1 MKQLRSAVAPVLS
14 VTFLVVAT
22 LFLPVGAV
30 QGNPVHIT
38 VYMSPVPLA
47 QEMEQAFEAERGDVL
62 TVVSGAWCRKVRA
75 EMEAGDIQAD
85 VLYGADPS
93 IYMLLKDAN
102 QLLSYSSP
110 EVAALMP
117 EYIMEEGSFTLAN
130 GRSAVIVYNKK
141 RIEPTDVPSTRDDLL
156 DPRWKGRVVIG
167 DPSLCSAAFAIVC
180 GLVQLQGFDWDF
192 LEGLRENE
200 VMLTDNAGK
209 VAEVIASGEALVG
222 IGAHDAPLRM
232 IKKAGK
238 QGVESPLAI
247 VWPQEGAIALPRPIA
262 IVKDANRSQE
272 STALAKEFLD
282 FVLSV
287 QGQKIAT
294 KYGFIPVRADV
305 PVPEGIP
312 AEFASIT
319 PDWEWIYRHD
329 QALRDKWET
338 VIYGE

>member
-1 MKQLRSAVAPVLS
+1 MKQLKNAVSPALS
-14 VTFLVVAT
+14 ITLLVVAT
-22 LFLPVGAV
+22 LLLSVGAA
-30 QGNPVHIT
+30 QANSAHIT

-93 IYMLLKDAN
+93 IYMLLRDAD
-102 QLLSYSSP
+102 QLLSYTSP
-110 EVAALMP
+110 ALAAIKS
-117 EYIMEEGSFTLAN
+117 EYRTQEEHFTLAN
-130 GRSAVIVYNKK
+130 GRYAVIVYNKG
-141 RIEPTDVPSTRDDLL
+141 RIEPTDAPSARDDLL
-156 DPRWKGRVVIG
+156 DPQWSGRVVIG

-192 LEGLRENE
+192 LEALRGNE
-200 VMLTDNAGK
+200 IMLTDNAGK
-209 VAEVIASGEALVG
+209 VAEMVASGEALVG
-222 IGAHDAPLRM
+222 IGTHDAPLRI
-232 IKKAGK
+232 IKKAKK

-247 VWPQEGAIALPRPIA
+247 VWPQEGAIAIPRPIA
-262 IVKDANRSQE
+262 IVQDANRSPE

-294 KYGFIPVRADV
+294 KYGFVPVRADV
-305 PVPEGIP
+305 PTPEGIP
-312 AEFASIT
+312 AEFRSIT

>member
-1 MKQLRSAVAPVLS
+1 MKQLKNAVSPALS
-14 VTFLVVAT
+14 ITLMVVAT
-22 LFLPVGAV
+22 LFLSVGAV
-30 QGNPVHIT
+30 QGDPAHIT

-47 QEMEQAFEAERGDVL
+47 QEMEQSFEAERGDVL

-93 IYMLLKDAN
+93 IYMLLRDAD

-110 EVAALMP
+110 ALAAIKP
-117 EYIMEEGSFTLAN
+117 EYRTQDDHFTLAN
-130 GRSAVIVYNKK
+130 GRYAVIAYNKK
-141 RIEPTDVPSTRDDLL
+141 MVKGTDAPSTRNDLL
-156 DPRWKGRVVIG
+156 DPQWNGRVVIG
-167 DPSLCSAAFAIVC
+167 DPSLCSASFAIVC

-192 LEGLRENE
+192 LKALRRNE
-200 VMLTDNAGK
+200 VMLTDSAGK
-209 VAEVIASGEALVG
+209 VAEVVASGEALVG
-222 IGAHDAPLRM
+222 IGVHDAPLRM
-232 IKKAGK
+232 IKKAQK

-247 VWPQEGAIALPRPIA
+247 VWPKDGAIAIPRPIA
-262 IVKDANRSQE
+262 IVQDANRSPE
-272 STALAKEFLD
+272 RTALAKEFLD

-294 KYGFIPVRADV
+294 KYGFIPVRTDV
-305 PVPEGIP
+305 PTPEGIP
-312 AEFASIT
+312 AEFKSIT